1 MPLMPLTTPISSM
14 SAQFYIHQD
23 YDKEQMMKKF
33 IVFLGL
39 SFSAA
44 FSALPGF
51 GAGTPS
57 RVDIS
62 YSITSGTL
70 EGEVNDTLEIKQE
83 NGSRS
88 YSIYSEGRAKGLLAL
103 TQPDNVVRDS
113 EGTITAKGVLRPTRF
128 SDQHGK
134 KLPKVAIFDWSKKS
148 LTLQYKGREEQRPL
162 PADAQDKLSLPYSFM
177 FSRLPGKV
185 VQLHETDGKR
195 VESVRYAVG
204 KETLDTPMGKLETIV
219 LTKQLPK
226 DGSGNGNEDG
236 NGGRDKK
243 IWLAVDYHMLPVRII
258 SHEKMGIVTDQMV
271 TKISYGEQ
279 SDNLKQGRLQ

>member
-1 MPLMPLTTPISSM
+1 
-14 SAQFYIHQD
+14 
-23 YDKEQMMKKF
+23 
-33 IVFLGL
+33 
-39 SFSAA
+39 
-44 FSALPGF
+44 
-51 GAGTPS
+51 
-57 RVDIS
+57 
-62 YSITSGTL
+62 
-70 EGEVNDTLEIKQE
+70 
-83 NGSRS
+83 
-88 YSIYSEGRAKGLLAL
+88 L

-113 EGTITAKGVLRPTRF
+113 EGTITAKGVLRPARF

-134 KLPKVAIFDWSKKS
+134 KLPKIAIFDWSKKS
-148 LTLQYKGREEQRPL
+148 LTLQHKGREEQRPL

-177 FSRLPGKV
+177 FSPVPGKV
-185 VQLHETDGKR
+185 IQLHETDGKR

-226 DGSGNGNEDG
+226 DGNGDGNEAG

-243 IWLAVDYHMLPVRII
+243 IWLAVDHHMLPVRII

-279 SDNLKQGRLQ
+279 SDSLKQGRLQ

>member
-1 MPLMPLTTPISSM
+1 L
-14 SAQFYIHQD
+14 AQFYIRQD

-39 SFSAA
+39 SFPAA
-44 FSALPGF
+44 FSAFFASPIF
-51 GAGTPS
+51 GAGVPP

-62 YSITSGTL
+62 YSITSGAM
-70 EGEVNDTLEIKQE
+70 EGEVNDTLEIKKE

-88 YSIYSEGRAKGLLAL
+88 YSIYSEGSAKGLLAL

-113 EGTITAKGVLRPTRF
+113 EGTITAKGVLRPARF

-134 KLPKVAIFDWSKKS
+134 RLPKVAIFDWSKKS

-162 PADAQDKLSLPYSFM
+162 PADAQDRLSLPYSFM
-177 FSRLPGKV
+177 FSPIPGKV
-185 VQLHETDGKR
+185 IQLHETDGKR
-195 VESVRYAVG
+195 VELVRYAVG

-226 DGSGNGNEDG
+226 DANEDG
-236 NGGRDKK
+236 NDGRDKK
-243 IWLAVDYHMLPVRII
+243 IWLAVDHHMLPVRII

-279 SDNLKQGRLQ
+279 ADNVKQGRLQ

>member
-1 MPLMPLTTPISSM
+1 
-14 SAQFYIHQD
+14 
-23 YDKEQMMKKF
+23 MMNKF
-33 IVFLGL
+33 IVFFGL
-39 SFSAA
+39 SFSAFFT
-44 FSALPGF
+44 FSAFPAL
-51 GAGTPS
+51 GAGIPS

-83 NGSRS
+83 NGSRN

-113 EGTITAKGVLRPTRF
+113 EGTITAKGVLRPARF

-134 KLPKVAIFDWSKKS
+134 KLPKIAIFDWSKKS
-148 LTLQYKGREEQRPL
+148 LTLQHKGREEQRPL

-177 FSRLPGKV
+177 FSPVPGKV
-185 VQLHETDGKR
+185 IQLHETDGKR

-226 DGSGNGNEDG
+226 DGNGDGNEAG

-243 IWLAVDYHMLPVRII
+243 IWLAVDHHMLPVRII

-279 SDNLKQGRLQ
+279 SDSLKQGRLQ